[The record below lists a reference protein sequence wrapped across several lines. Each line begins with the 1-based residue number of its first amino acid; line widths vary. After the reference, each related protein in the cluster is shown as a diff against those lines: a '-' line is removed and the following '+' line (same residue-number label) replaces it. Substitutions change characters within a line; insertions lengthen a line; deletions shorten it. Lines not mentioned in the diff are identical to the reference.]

1 MAQRTEFE
9 LIGKI
14 GIGQYI
20 PTGSVVHRLDPRSK
34 LVLGVLVIGV
44 AIAVNSVVALLFLF
58 LVVLTGLMLTKVQI
72 KLPFIPL
79 KRILPFLFL
88 LAVIQMFAVPQFRID
103 AAVIWEWKLLVLT
116 DRSLMSG
123 LLLIGRFIVIVS
135 VIGLFSFSTST
146 TELMHGVEHLLRPLQ
161 RLRFPAHETALVVNI
176 AIRFIPILMGEAERI
191 MKAQASRGADF
202 GEGKHNFI
210 RRLRRM
216 FPLFVPLFIISL
228 QHAQDLAE
236 AMESRCY
243 MGGVGRTQLVQLHTE
258 GRDYLA
264 LSIGLCAVSGALCLS
279 ILHIDRVIWTGL
291 RTLIS

>member
-1 MAQRTEFE
+1 
-9 LIGKI
+9 
-14 GIGQYI
+14 
-20 PTGSVVHRLDPRSK
+20 
-34 LVLGVLVIGV
+34 
-44 AIAVNSVVALLFLF
+44 
-58 LVVLTGLMLTKVQI
+58 MLTKVQI

-243 MGGVGRTQLVQLHTE
+243 MGGAGRTQLVQLHTE

-279 ILHIDRVIWTGL
+279 ILHIDRVIWNGL